1 MPMQD
6 DLQGRWAQ
14 LVAAVVAEFE
24 VHRRGQPEFDHAFL
38 GLRLRAKRRS
48 AGTAGEWFEVTVSPA
63 ELRARAPGQLARE
76 FYQGYYACT

>member
-1 MPMQD
+1 MPIHD

-14 LVAAVVAEFE
+14 LIAAVAAEFE
-24 VHRRGQPEFDHAFL
+24 GHRRGQPEFDHAFM

-48 AGTAGEWFEVTVSPA
+48 PSSAREWFEVAVSPA
-63 ELRARAPGQLARE
+63 ELRVRAPEQLARE